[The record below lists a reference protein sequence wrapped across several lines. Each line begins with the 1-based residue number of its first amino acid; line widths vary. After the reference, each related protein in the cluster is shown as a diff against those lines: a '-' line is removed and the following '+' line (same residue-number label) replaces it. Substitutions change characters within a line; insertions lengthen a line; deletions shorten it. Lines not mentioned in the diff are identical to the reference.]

1 MCNLVPNRLHQQ
13 SKNWLVRALR
23 RLSISHKISC
33 GYALTLG
40 IAVVGT
46 TAGFVIGDYCQQQA
60 RMQEKNAQ
68 NKIRTLQHLQT
79 VLLHAQAHK
88 QSFLNTVNK
97 PERLREDYNHFLEH
111 IAEFNQAWF
120 AFKATYENPKT
131 FQVRQIPGEL
141 ATFKRIVLT
150 NDKFIENYLTQ
161 TAVILKPI
169 TSPNLKQ
176 EEIEKAREQ
185 LWNLSNS
192 TLEFKIENLVDTLTD
207 MIHFADQAYEQAR
220 TEGMAADAISARII
234 ATSISLSVALAL
246 VLAIYTSRAIAHPIQ
261 VTTRVAQQVTQDK
274 NFNLQ
279 APITTE
285 DEVGVLTTSL
295 NQLILRVNQLLEEQR
310 AANYTQLIQS
320 EKMSSLG
327 RMITGVA
334 HEIND
339 PVNFIYGNS
348 LHANDYVKDLLALL
362 DTYTREIPNPP
373 QAVQAKREEIDF
385 DFLKEDLL
393 KLLNS
398 MKLGA
403 ERTTQIIMS
412 LRDFSHLDEA
422 IAHPVDLHACI
433 DSTLLILNSRLKR
446 EITVIRN
453 YGTIPEIKGYAG
465 LLYQVF
471 MNLLSNAIDA
481 LEASKKDKRIT
492 ITTEVQRDNWVVVKI
507 ADNGSGISPGDQ
519 AKIFDAFFTT
529 KPSGLGTGLGLV
541 ISHQIIVEKHG
552 GTITCNSEVGVGTE
566 FAIALP
572 IQQQL
577 LGNWRLGT
585 EDGELV
591 NNERENAYVNLSYVG
606 HLPFS
611 TFSS

>member
-1 MCNLVPNRLHQQ
+1 MFNNVPSELHQQ

-33 GYALTLG
+33 GYALILG
-40 IAVVGT
+40 IAVLGT
-46 TAGFVIGDYCQQQA
+46 TAGFVIGDYCQQKA
-60 RMQEKNAQ
+60 RLQEKNAQ
-68 NKIRTLQHLQT
+68 DKIRTLQHLQT
-79 VLLHAQAHK
+79 VLLHVQAHK
-88 QSFLNTVNK
+88 QSFLTSVNK
-97 PERLREDYNHFLEH
+97 PERLREEYNHFLEH
-111 IAEFNQAWF
+111 VAEFDRAWSR
-120 AFKATYENPKT
+120 FKATYEKPKP
-131 FQVRQIPGEL
+131 VPMREIPGEL
-141 ATFKRIVLT
+141 ATFKRLVLT
-150 NDKFIENYLTQ
+150 NDKFIAQYFEQVAL
-161 TAVILKPI
+161 ILKQIISSNVQP
-169 TSPNLKQ
+169 
-176 EEIEKAREQ
+176 EEREKAQ
-185 LWNLSNS
+185 KQFLKLSDS
-192 TLEFKIENLVDTLTD
+192 TLELKIENLVDTLTD
-207 MIHFADQAYEQAR
+207 LIHFADREYEQAQ
-220 TEGMAADAISARII
+220 TEGIAAEAIRVRII
-234 ATSISLSVALAL
+234 ATSIALSVALAL
-246 VLAIYTSRAIAHPIQ
+246 VLAIDTSRAIAHPIQ
-261 VTTRVAQQVTQDK
+261 STTKVAQQVTQDK

-285 DEVGVLTTSL
+285 DEVGVLTASL
-295 NQLILRVNQLLEEQR
+295 NQLILRVNQLLEDQK

-362 DTYTREIPNPP
+362 ETYTREIPNPP
-373 QAVQAKREEIDF
+373 HAVQAKREEIDF
-385 DFLKEDLL
+385 DFLKDDVL

-403 ERTTQIIMS
+403 ERTAQIIMS

-433 DSTLLILNSRLKR
+433 NSTLLILNSRLKR

-453 YGTIPEIKGYAG
+453 YSNIPEIKGYAG

-481 LEASKKDKRIT
+481 LEASQNDKRIT
-492 ITTEVQRDNWVVVKI
+492 ITTEVQKDNWVVVKI
-507 ADNGSGISPGDQ
+507 ADNGSGISADDRP
-519 AKIFDAFFTT
+519 KIFDDFFTT
-529 KPSGLGTGLGLV
+529 KPPGLGTGLGLV

-552 GTITCNSEVGVGTE
+552 GTITCNSELGVGTE

-572 IQQQL
+572 IQQQSQ
-577 LGNWRLGT
+577 GNWGLGT
-585 EDGELV
+585 EEEELV
-591 NNERENAYVNLSYVG
+591 NNERENFGFKLLSYEC
-606 HLPFS
+606 
-611 TFSS
+611 

>member
-1 MCNLVPNRLHQQ
+1 MFNIVPSEPPQQ

-60 RMQEKNAQ
+60 RMQERNAQ
-68 NKIRTLQHLQT
+68 DKIRTLQHLQT

-88 QSFLNTVNK
+88 QSFLTSANK

-111 IAEFNQAWF
+111 VAEFDQAWLV
-120 AFKATYENPKT
+120 FKAAYENPKA
-131 FQVRQIPGEL
+131 FQVKEIPGEL

-150 NDKFIENYLTQ
+150 NDKFIEGYLQQ

-176 EEIEKAREQ
+176 EEIEKAQKQ
-185 LWNLSNS
+185 LWNVTNS
-192 TLEFKIENLVDTLTD
+192 TLEFKIEDLIDTLTD
-207 MIHFADQAYEQAR
+207 LIHFADQAYEQAR
-220 TEGMAADAISARII
+220 TEGMAADAIRVRII
-234 ATSISLSVALAL
+234 ATSISLSVVLAL
-246 VLAIYTSRAIAHPIQ
+246 VFAIYTSRAIAHPIQ
-261 VTTRVAQQVTQDK
+261 ATTKIAQQVTQNK

-295 NQLILRVNQLLEEQR
+295 NQLILRVNQLLEEQK
-310 AANYTQLIQS
+310 AANDTQLIQS

-362 DTYTREIPNPP
+362 DTYTREITNPP
-373 QAVQAKREEIDF
+373 QAVQAKLEEIDF

-433 DSTLLILNSRLKR
+433 NSTLLILNSRLKR
-446 EITVIRN
+446 EISVIRN
-453 YGTIPEIKGYAG
+453 YGNIPEIKAYAG

-481 LEASKKDKRIT
+481 LEASHNDKRIT
-492 ITTEVQRDNWVVVKI
+492 ITTEVQEDNWVVVKI
-507 ADNGSGISPGDQ
+507 ADTGSGISPSDQ
-519 AKIFDAFFTT
+519 EKIFDAFFTT
-529 KPSGLGTGLGLV
+529 KPPGLGTGLGLV

-552 GTITCNSEVGVGTE
+552 GRITCNSEVGVGTE

-572 IQQQL
+572 IQKQR
-577 LGNWRLGT
+577 LGNWGLGT
-585 EDGELV
+585 EDGELL
-591 NNERENAYVNLSYVG
+591 NNQRESSSAHHSSFGRLPLST
-606 HLPFS
+606 PS
-611 TFSS
+611 T

>member
-1 MCNLVPNRLHQQ
+1 MFNRVPSESQQQ

-40 IAVVGT
+40 IAVLGT
-46 TAGFVIGDYCQQQA
+46 TAGFVIGDYCQQKA
-60 RMQEKNAQ
+60 RLQEKNAQ
-68 NKIRTLQHLQT
+68 DKIRTLQHLQT
-79 VLLHAQAHK
+79 VLLHVQAHK
-88 QSFLNTVNK
+88 QSFLTSVNK
-97 PERLREDYNHFLEH
+97 PERLREEYNHFLEH
-111 IAEFNQAWF
+111 VAEFDRAWL
-120 AFKATYENPKT
+120 AFKATYEKPKP
-131 FQVRQIPGEL
+131 VPMREIPGEL
-141 ATFKRIVLT
+141 ATFKRLVLT
-150 NDKFIENYLTQ
+150 NDKFIGQYFEQVAL
-161 TAVILKPI
+161 ILKQIISSNVQP
-169 TSPNLKQ
+169 
-176 EEIEKAREQ
+176 EEREKAKKQ
-185 LWNLSNS
+185 LLDLSDS
-192 TLEFKIENLVDTLTD
+192 TLELKIENLVDTVTD
-207 MIHFADQAYEQAR
+207 LIHFADREYEHAQ
-220 TEGMAADAISARII
+220 TEGIAAEAIRVRII
-234 ATSISLSVALAL
+234 ATSIALSVALAL

-261 VTTRVAQQVTQDK
+261 STTKVAQQVTQDK

-285 DEVGVLTTSL
+285 DEVGVLTASL
-295 NQLILRVNQLLEEQR
+295 NQLILRVNQLLEDQK

-362 DTYTREIPNPP
+362 ETYTREIPNPP

-385 DFLKEDLL
+385 DFLKDDVL

-403 ERTTQIIMS
+403 ERTAQIIMS

-433 DSTLLILNSRLKR
+433 NSTLLILNSRLKR

-453 YGTIPEIKGYAG
+453 YGNIPEIKGYAG

-481 LEASKKDKRIT
+481 LEASQNDKRIT
-492 ITTEVQRDNWVVVKI
+492 ITTEVQEDNWVVVKI
-507 ADNGSGISPGDQ
+507 ADNGSGISADDRP
-519 AKIFDAFFTT
+519 KIFDDFFTT
-529 KPSGLGTGLGLV
+529 KPPGLGTGLGLV

-572 IQQQL
+572 IQQQSQ
-577 LGNWRLGT
+577 GNWGLGT
-585 EDGELV
+585 EEAERV
-591 NNERENAYVNLSYVG
+591 NNEQENFSFKVLSYEY
-606 HLPFS
+606 
-611 TFSS
+611 

>member
-1 MCNLVPNRLHQQ
+1 MFNRVPNEPRQP
-13 SKNWLVRALR
+13 SKNWLVRALH

-40 IAVVGT
+40 IAVLGT
-46 TAGFVIGDYCQQQA
+46 TAGFVIGDYCQQKA
-60 RMQEKNAQ
+60 RLQEKNAQ
-68 NKIRTLQHLQT
+68 DKIRTLQHLQT
-79 VLLHAQAHK
+79 VLLHVQAHK
-88 QSFLNTVNK
+88 QSFLTSVNK

-111 IAEFNQAWF
+111 VTEFNQAWST
-120 AFKATYENPKT
+120 FKATYEKPKT
-131 FQVRQIPGEL
+131 VPMREIPGEL
-141 ATFKRIVLT
+141 ATFKRLVLT
-150 NDKFIENYLTQ
+150 NDKFIGQHFQQVAL
-161 TAVILKPI
+161 ILKQIISSNVKP
-169 TSPNLKQ
+169 
-176 EEIEKAREQ
+176 EEREKAQKQ
-185 LWNLSNS
+185 LLKLSDS
-192 TLEFKIENLVDTLTD
+192 TLELKIGNLVDTLTD
-207 MIHFADQAYEQAR
+207 LIHFADREYEHAQ
-220 TEGMAADAISARII
+220 TEGIAAEAIRVRII

-261 VTTRVAQQVTQDK
+261 ATTKVAQLVTQDK

-279 APITTE
+279 APIMTD
-285 DEVGVLTTSL
+285 DEVGVLTASL
-295 NQLILRVNQLLEEQR
+295 NQLILQVNQLLEDQK

-373 QAVQAKREEIDF
+373 EAVQAKREEIDF
-385 DFLKEDLL
+385 DFLKEDVL
-393 KLLNS
+393 KLLDS

-403 ERTTQIIMS
+403 ERTAEIIMS
-412 LRDFSHLDEA
+412 LRDFSQLDEA

-433 DSTLLILNSRLKR
+433 NSTLLILNSRLKQK
-446 EITVIRN
+446 ITVIRN
-453 YGTIPEIKGYAG
+453 YGNIPEIKGYAG

-481 LEASKKDKRIT
+481 LEASKNDKRIT
-492 ITTEVQRDNWVVVKI
+492 ITTDVQEDNWVVVKI
-507 ADNGSGISPGDQ
+507 ADNGSGISADER
-519 AKIFDAFFTT
+519 AKIFDDFFTT
-529 KPSGLGTGLGLV
+529 KPPGLGKRLGLV

-552 GTITCNSEVGVGTE
+552 GTITCNSEVGVGSE

-572 IQQQL
+572 IQQKS
-577 LGNWRLGT
+577 LGNWGLGT
-585 EDGELV
+585 EEGARV
-591 NNERENAYVNLSYVG
+591 NNERENFGFKVLSYEC
-606 HLPFS
+606 
-611 TFSS
+611 

>member
-1 MCNLVPNRLHQQ
+1 
-13 SKNWLVRALR
+13 
-23 RLSISHKISC
+23 
-33 GYALTLG
+33 
-40 IAVVGT
+40 
-46 TAGFVIGDYCQQQA
+46 
-60 RMQEKNAQ
+60 
-68 NKIRTLQHLQT
+68 
-79 VLLHAQAHK
+79 
-88 QSFLNTVNK
+88 
-97 PERLREDYNHFLEH
+97 
-111 IAEFNQAWF
+111 
-120 AFKATYENPKT
+120 
-131 FQVRQIPGEL
+131 
-141 ATFKRIVLT
+141 
-150 NDKFIENYLTQ
+150 
-161 TAVILKPI
+161 
-169 TSPNLKQ
+169 
-176 EEIEKAREQ
+176 
-185 LWNLSNS
+185 
-192 TLEFKIENLVDTLTD
+192 
-207 MIHFADQAYEQAR
+207 
-220 TEGMAADAISARII
+220 
-234 ATSISLSVALAL
+234 VALAL

-261 VTTRVAQQVTQDK
+261 ATTKIAQQVTEDK

-295 NQLILRVNQLLEEQR
+295 NQLILRVNQLLEEQK

-373 QAVQAKREEIDF
+373 QSVQIKREEIDF

-398 MKLGA
+398 MQLGA
-403 ERTTQIIMS
+403 ERTAQIIMS

-422 IAHPVDLHACI
+422 IAHSVDLHACI
-433 DSTLLILNSRLKR
+433 NSTLLILNSRLKR

-453 YGTIPEIKGYAG
+453 YGNIPEIKGYAG

-481 LEASKKDKRIT
+481 LEVPKNDKRIT
-492 ITTEVQRDNWVVVKI
+492 ITTEVQKDNWVVVKI
-507 ADNGSGISPGDQ
+507 ADNGSGISPDDQ
-519 AKIFDAFFTT
+519 EKIFDAFFTT
-529 KPSGLGTGLGLV
+529 KPPGLGRGLGLV

-552 GTITCNSEVGVGTE
+552 GTISCNSEVGEGTE

-572 IQQQL
+572 IQQQS

-585 EDGELV
+585 DNGELG
-591 NNERENAYVNLSYVG
+591 NNERENPCAHLSSVG
-606 HLPFS
+606 HLPLS
-611 TFSS
+611 KSSS